1 MPHVAPVT
9 VIKEDEAGRQKMA
22 YGGEIVRH
30 DEDVV
35 VARCPWS
42 LGTVLDLGGVLLEP
56 GDVFYEYYYPRRWFN
71 VFRIVDAG
79 ERLKGWYCNVI
90 CPPRIQVVDAGW
102 EIRWRDLALDLL
114 ILPDSRDRLLDE
126 DEFEAISPSDEVRA
140 RAAEAVAT
148 LRAWAAEGRE
158 PFGEGVRAEG

>member
-1 MPHVAPVT
+1 MPHGAPVT

-22 YGGEIVRH
+22 YRGEIVRH
-30 DEDVV
+30 DEEVV

-42 LGTVLDLGGVLLEP
+42 LGTVLDLGGVMLEP
-56 GDVFYEYYYPRRWFN
+56 GDVFYEYYYPERWFN

-90 CPPRIQVVDAGW
+90 CPPRIQVMDGSW

-114 ILPDSRDRLLDE
+114 IMPDGSDRLLDE
-126 DEFEAISPSDEVRA
+126 DEFEAIDPSDEVRA
-140 RAAEAVAT
+140 RAAAAVAT

-158 PFGEGVRAEG
+158 PFEDTMGAEG